1 MTGAPEPTVSVIVP
15 VFNGERFLEE
25 ALASA
30 WAQSLTPLEV
40 IVVDDGS
47 TDGSA
52 AIASRMNVRYISQA
66 NSGVSSARN
75 AGLRVAQGQFVAFL
89 DADDTWLPTKLERQ
103 VAALLDAEDAG
114 YALCRHIATFEPGV
128 EPPQWYR
135 GRTDGVS
142 EPSFAPSAWLVRR
155 SALDAIGW
163 FDPVLR
169 HGEDTDWLA
178 RARDADLRY
187 VMVDGP
193 LLVRR
198 IHGANLTG
206 NPEPRTDLLTVL
218 RRSIDRK
225 TADPRAGAKCGKD

>member
-1 MTGAPEPTVSVIVP
+1 MTGAQKPTVSVIVP
-15 VFNGERFLEE
+15 VFNGEQFLGE

-30 WAQSLTPLEV
+30 WAQSLAPLEV

-114 YALCRHIATFEPGV
+114 YALCRHIATFEPVG

-135 GRTDGVS
+135 GRADGVS
-142 EPSFAPSAWLVRR
+142 EPSFTPSAWLVRR
-155 SALDAIGW
+155 STMSAVGD
-163 FDPVLR
+163 FDESLR
-169 HGEDTDWLA
+169 IGEDTDWLL
-178 RARDADLRY
+178 RARDAGVGVVVVPEALLR
-187 VMVDGP
+187 
-193 LLVRR
+193 RR
-198 IHGANLTG
+198 IHTANLTG
-206 NPEPRTDLLTVL
+206 SREALDELFKML
-218 RRSIDRK
+218 RRSTHRK
-225 TADPRAGAKCGKD
+225 QHRVVNETTSGR